1 MRLFRCRNCGQVLY
15 FETTSCERC
24 GHRLGFLAE
33 TGQLSAREPEGKA
46 WRTLAKP
53 ARQVRFCANAA
64 HDACNWLVPVAQ
76 EAPLCLCCRHN
87 RTIPDLT
94 APGNLLLWQRI
105 EAAKQRLF
113 YTLIRLGLPL
123 ADRAEDPEHGLA
135 FDVLADPPSAEAPK
149 VMTGHDNGLIT
160 LALAEADD
168 AHREQTRTAM
178 GEPYRTLLGHLRHEV
193 GHHFWDL
200 LVRDGGRLE
209 EFRELFGDERED
221 YAAALQAHYAN
232 GPPADWQAR
241 FVSTYASAH
250 PWEDFASHSAGV
262 RTRATT
268 RPASAG
274 AWPPGRN
281 RRSPRNSAA
290 ASARSTATACAGP
303 PRARCTAA
311 AAIPASAMLA
321 CAAASTRKEEG
332 STGSAPVRRASGNAP
347 SPASCQIAPI
357 AAPVMV
363 RRAPAPPASRRAPP
377 PPWRR

>member
-1 MRLFRCRNCGQVLY
+1 MRLFRCQNCGQVLY
-15 FETTSCERC
+15 FENTSCERC

-33 TGQLSAREPEGKA
+33 TGQLSALEPEGEA

-53 ARQVRFCANAA
+53 VRQVRFCANAA
-64 HDACNWLVPVAQ
+64 HDACNWLVPVTQ

-105 EAAKQRLF
+105 EAAKHRLF

-221 YAAALQAHYAN
+221 YAAALQAHYAS

-241 FVSTYASAH
+241 FVSAYASAH
-250 PWEDFASHSAGV
+250 PWEDFAETWAHYLHILD
-262 RTRATT
+262 TLEM
-268 RPASAG
+268 
-274 AWPPGRN
+274 
-281 RRSPRNSAA
+281 AA
-290 ASARSTATACAGP
+290 AFGLSVKPRIARDPALEAEIDFDPHAAKDIDTLVEAWLPLAFAVNSLNRAMGQPDLYPFILSPPAIAKLGFVQRIARSA
-303 PRARCTAA
+303 
-311 AAIPASAMLA
+311 
-321 CAAASTRKEEG
+321 
-332 STGSAPVRRASGNAP
+332 
-347 SPASCQIAPI
+347 
-357 AAPVMV
+357 
-363 RRAPAPPASRRAPP
+363 
-377 PPWRR
+377 